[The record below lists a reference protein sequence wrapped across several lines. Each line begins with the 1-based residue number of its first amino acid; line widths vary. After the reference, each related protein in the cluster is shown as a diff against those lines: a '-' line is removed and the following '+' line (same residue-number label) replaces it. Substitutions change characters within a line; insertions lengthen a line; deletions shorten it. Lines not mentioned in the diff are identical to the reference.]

1 MCNNFPLNREGL
13 RGECGMYN
21 NLDDDIEII
30 YWGEDEEDD
39 IVNSEKFKKRRRR
52 GRLPED
58 FDLRKEVLNWL
69 KLLVVAVILVVA
81 INKLVI
87 INARVPTGS
96 METTIH
102 EKSRMIGS
110 RLAYLFSK
118 PERKDIIIFRYPDNP
133 KENYVKRVIGLPG
146 EYEEIRNGIVYIND
160 EPLEEDYVY
169 YDTGIVDLKGD
180 FAKTLVPEGCYFV
193 LGDNRNNSH
202 DSRRSENTFVREEL
216 ILGKAMFSYYPKIYW
231 LK

>member
-1 MCNNFPLNREGL
+1 
-13 RGECGMYN
+13 MYN

-118 PERKDIIIFRYPDNP
+118 PERKDIIIRYPDNP

-146 EYEEIRNGIVYIND
+146 EYVEIRNGIVYIND

-202 DSRRSENTFVREEL
+202 DSRRWENTFVREEL

>member
-1 MCNNFPLNREGL
+1 
-13 RGECGMYN
+13 MYN

-39 IVNSEKFKKRRRR
+39 IVNSEKFKKRKRR
-52 GRLPED
+52 GMLPEN
-58 FDLRKEVLNWL
+58 FDWKKEAVSWI
-69 KLLVVAVILVVA
+69 KLVIVAVIIVIA

-87 INARVPTGS
+87 INARVPTSS
-96 METTIH
+96 MEQTIH
-102 EKSRMIGS
+102 EKSRMMGS

-118 PERKDIIIFRYPDNP
+118 PEQGDIIIFRFPDNP

-146 EYEEIRNGIVYIND
+146 EYVEVRNGVVYIND
-160 EPLEEDYVY
+160 EPLEENYVY

-180 FAKTLVPEGCYFV
+180 FAKTLIPEDSYFV
-193 LGDNRNNSH
+193 LGDNRNNSK
-202 DSRRSENTFVREEL
+202 DSRFWKTTHFVKESL

-231 LK
+231 LN

>member
-1 MCNNFPLNREGL
+1 
-13 RGECGMYN
+13 MYN

-39 IVNSEKFKKRRRR
+39 TVNSEKFKKRRRR

-58 FDLRKEVLNWL
+58 FDLRKEVMNWL
-69 KLLVVAVILVVA
+69 KLIAVAAILVIA

-96 METTIH
+96 MEPTIH

-110 RLAYLFSK
+110 RLAYLFSEPK
-118 PERKDIIIFRYPDNP
+118 RKDIIIFRFPDNL

-146 EYEEIRNGIVYIND
+146 EYVEIRNGIVYIND
-160 EPLEEDYVY
+160 EPLEEDYTY
-169 YDTGIVDLKGD
+169 YDNNGIVDLKGD

-202 DSRRSENTFVREEL
+202 DSRTWKTTHFVRENL
-216 ILGKAMFSYYPKIYW
+216 ILGKAMFSYYPDIYW

>member
-1 MCNNFPLNREGL
+1 
-13 RGECGMYN
+13 MYN

-146 EYEEIRNGIVYIND
+146 EYVEIRNGIVYIND

-180 FAKTLVPEGCYFV
+180 FAKTLVPEGCYFEV
-193 LGDNRNNSH
+193 PEDSYFMMGDNRNNSH
-202 DSRRSENTFVREEL
+202 DSRRWENTFVREEL

>member
-1 MCNNFPLNREGL
+1 
-13 RGECGMYN
+13 MYN

-96 METTIH
+96 METIH

-146 EYEEIRNGIVYIND
+146 EYVEIRNGIVYIND

-202 DSRRSENTFVREEL
+202 DSRRWENTFVREEL

>member
-1 MCNNFPLNREGL
+1 
-13 RGECGMYN
+13 MYN

-58 FDLRKEVLNWL
+58 FDLRKEAMNWL
-69 KLLVVAVILVVA
+69 KLIVVAVILVVA

-96 METTIH
+96 MERTIH

-110 RLAYLFSK
+110 RLAYLFSE
-118 PERKDIIIFRYPDNP
+118 PERGDIIIFRFPDNM

-146 EYEEIRNGIVYIND
+146 EYVEIRNGIVYIDD
-160 EPLEEDYVY
+160 EPLEEDYTY
-169 YDTGIVDLKGD
+169 FDDGIVDLKGD
-180 FAKTLVPEGCYFV
+180 FAKTQVPEGCYFV

-202 DSRRSENTFVREEL
+202 DSRTWKTTHFVKENL

>member
-1 MCNNFPLNREGL
+1 
-13 RGECGMYN
+13 MYN

-39 IVNSEKFKKRRRR
+39 IVNSEKFRKSRRR
-52 GRLPED
+52 GRRPED
-58 FDLRKEVLNWL
+58 FDLRKEAVNWL
-69 KLLVVAVILVVA
+69 KLIVVAVILVVA

-96 METTIH
+96 MERTIH

-110 RLAYLFSK
+110 RLAYLFSE
-118 PERKDIIIFRYPDNP
+118 PERGDIIIFRFPDNME
-133 KENYVKRVIGLPG
+133 ENYVKRVIGLPG
-146 EYEEIRNGIVYIND
+146 EYVEIRNGIVYIDD
-160 EPLEEDYVY
+160 EPLDEDYTY
-169 YDTGIVDLKGD
+169 FDSNGIVDLKGD

-202 DSRRSENTFVREEL
+202 DSRTWKTTHFVKENL

>member
-1 MCNNFPLNREGL
+1 
-13 RGECGMYN
+13 MYN

-39 IVNSEKFKKRRRR
+39 TVNSEKFKKRRRR

-58 FDLRKEVLNWL
+58 FDLRKEVMNWL
-69 KLLVVAVILVVA
+69 KLIAVAVILVIA

-96 METTIH
+96 MEPTIH

-110 RLAYLFSK
+110 RLAYLFSEPK
-118 PERKDIIIFRYPDNP
+118 RKDIIIFRFPDNL

-146 EYEEIRNGIVYIND
+146 EYVEIRNGIVYIND
-160 EPLEEDYVY
+160 EPLEEDYTY
-169 YDTGIVDLKGD
+169 YDNNGIVDLKGD

-202 DSRRSENTFVREEL
+202 DSRTWKTTHFVRENL
-216 ILGKAMFSYYPKIYW
+216 ILGKAMFSYYPDIYW